1 MSARRKGAAG
11 ERELAAELRRLGFV
25 DARKT
30 SAMYRPGDV
39 APDVSGL
46 PGCHIEVKRTEALNI
61 HAALGQ
67 AERDCAPGELP
78 LVCFRRNRDT
88 WRCCCRLAD
97 LPALAIAILAA
108 LREAEQ
114 ATPFTAPCP
123 TEAADA
129 PPWQGTVTRT

>member
-1 MSARRKGAAG
+1 MGCRGAVQRMNARRKGAEG
-11 ERELAAELRRLGFV
+11 ERELAAELRRLGFG

-46 PGCHIEVKRTEALNI
+46 PGCHVEVKRTEAMNI
-61 HAALGQ
+61 HAALAQ
-67 AERDCAPGELP
+67 AERDCGPGELP

-97 LPALAIAILAA
+97 LPALARAVAKVLPEPISDPDPTGN
-108 LREAEQ
+108 
-114 ATPFTAPCP
+114 TPTI
-123 TEAADA
+123 
-129 PPWQGTVTRT
+129 Q